1 MIVTLK
7 GRCMGEF
14 FQCDTGETFPL
25 SSYLSNKD
33 FECYVNARISNTGVL
48 TIIRVFWIKEDN
60 GQESQKDS

>member
-1 MIVTLK
+1 MVTFK

-33 FECYVNARISNTGVL
+33 YECYINAIINNNVL
-48 TIIRVFWIKEDN
+48 TINRVFWIK
-60 GQESQKDS
+60 G